1 MTMTKWDYKI
11 IDLSNSTSMGYT
23 NPETELFKENHEGD
37 NWKLAMM
44 NIEINKLGQEGWEM
58 VSMNRADQIYMKRP
72 SQ

>member
-44 NIEINKLGQEGWEM
+44 NICLLYT
-58 VSMNRADQIYMKRP
+58 SP
-72 SQ
+72 SPRD